1 MSARPLLRGGLRVDG
16 HKSRPLERPVIVVD
30 PPRTA
35 ILALDQG
42 SAEEAEPVVSPGSH
56 VRVGTWIARGRGS
69 AADLHSPVSG
79 TVRALAML
87 PTLRGSGRCLVID
100 ADGRDEREPDLSP
113 IDWRALD
120 GAALLERLA
129 AGGIAGLGGA
139 AFPAAAKLALARAAG
154 VERLLLN
161 GAECEPWI
169 CCDDALMRERAA
181 DVVLGAQVL
190 LAACGAAR
198 ATIAIEDDKPQALAA
213 LEAALAACAD
223 DRLEVV
229 VLAAV
234 FPLGAEGPLITAVTG
249 LEVPHDGLPPQVGVV
264 CQNVGTAAAV
274 ARLVAQGSPCVTRIV
289 TVTGSGVRRPAN
301 LEARIG
307 TPIAELVAACGG
319 YTDAPGPRY
328 LIAGGSLTG
337 RALATDAIA
346 LTKGLNCVLV
356 ATPTDLTARPAEMPC
371 IRCGDCAT
379 VCPAGLL
386 PQQLHRA
393 AQADDAAGLERH
405 GLGACIECGCCDYVC
420 PSAIPLTAR
429 FGAARERRRLN
440 DLERYRATQAR
451 ERYQRHRERLAAAAE
466 DERHAFEQARR
477 RARGDGAPAEPGND
491 TGAPPGAGAG

>member
-1 MSARPLLRGGLRVDG
+1 MLRGGLRVDG
-16 HKSRPLERPVIVVD
+16 HKSRPLEQPVIVLD
-30 PPRTA
+30 PPRIA

-42 SAEEAEPVVSPGSH
+42 SAEDSEPVVSAGSH
-56 VRVGTWIARGRGS
+56 VRVGTRIACGQGG

-79 TVRALAML
+79 TVRGLEVL
-87 PTLRGSGRCLVID
+87 PTLRGTGRCLVID
-100 ADGRDEREPDLSP
+100 ADGRDERAPGLAP

-120 GAALLERLA
+120 ATTLLGHLA

-139 AFPAAAKLALARAAG
+139 AFPAATKLALARAAG
-154 VERLLLN
+154 VARLLLN

-181 DVVLGAQVL
+181 DVALGAQVL

-213 LEAALAACAD
+213 LEAALATCAD
-223 DRLEVV
+223 DRLEIVT
-229 VLAAV
+229 LPAV

-274 ARLVAQGSPCVTRIV
+274 ARFIAQGTPCITRIV
-289 TVTGSGVRRPAN
+289 TITGSGVRRPAN

-307 TPIAELVAACGG
+307 TPIAELVAACSG
-319 YTDAPGPRY
+319 YTDTPRPQH

-356 ATPTDLTARPAEMPC
+356 ATQEDVGTRGAEMPC

-393 AQADDAAGLERH
+393 TQSDDAAGLERY

-429 FGAARERRRLN
+429 FGAARERLRQQE
-440 DLERYRATQAR
+440 LERQRATQAR
-451 ERYQRHRERLAAAAE
+451 ERYERHRERLAAEAE
-466 DERHAFEQARR
+466 DERRAFEDARR
-477 RARGDGAPAEPGND
+477 RARGDDATAGPG
-491 TGAPPGAGAG
+491 TGPHGGPDLGTG

>member
-1 MSARPLLRGGLRVDG
+1 VSTRRVLRGGLRVDG
-16 HKSRPLERPVIVVD
+16 HKSRPLEQPVIVAD

-42 SAEEAEPVVSPGSH
+42 SGEEAEPVVAPGAP
-56 VRVGTWIARGRGS
+56 VRVGTRIAHGRGS

-79 TVRALAML
+79 SVRELAMR
-87 PTLRGSGRCLVID
+87 PTLRGPGRCFVID
-100 ADGRDEREPDLSP
+100 ADGRDEHEPAGAP
-113 IDWRALD
+113 PDWRALD

-129 AGGIAGLGGA
+129 AGGIAGLGGG
-139 AFPAAAKLALARAAG
+139 AFPAATKLALARAAG

-181 DVVLGAQVL
+181 EVVLGAQAL
-190 LAACGAAR
+190 LAACGAGR

-229 VLAAV
+229 VLPAV
-234 FPLGAEGPLITAVTG
+234 FPLGAEGPLVTAVTG
-249 LEVPHDGLPPQVGVV
+249 REVPHDGLPPQVGVA

-274 ARLVAQGSPCVTRIV
+274 ARLLARGSPCVTRIV

-319 YTDAPGPRY
+319 YADAPGPLR

-337 RALATDAIA
+337 RALAGDAVA

-356 ATPTDLTARPAEMPC
+356 ATPADLTARGAEMPC

-393 AQADDAAGLERH
+393 AQSDDAAGLERH

-429 FGAARERRRLN
+429 FAAARERRRLH
-440 DLERYRATQAR
+440 DLERERATEAR
-451 ERYQRHRERLAAAAE
+451 QRYERHRQRLAAAAD
-466 DERHAFEQARR
+466 DERRAFEEARR
-477 RARGDGAPAEPGND
+477 RARGDGTPAEPGRD
-491 TGAPPGAGAG
+491 AGTPPGAGAG